1 VCTWLTA
8 LGVIVFCAIKARP
21 LERCQKANLHSKDS
35 KAASPANDLPASAA
49 AALDAAMSRTEYS
62 DYRPVRGLG
71 RGTHS
76 TVVLLES
83 TKNGDLVAC
92 KRTPLDGTAGAVA
105 AQVDQVER
113 EICVLRMCAHQ
124 NIVAFRHLYLVRDE
138 LHLVLEFASNGT
150 LARRIEIQRSSL
162 SEETRPVL
170 FTSRGVRIKGG
181 AGGLHTGTSGADRR
195 TGKPFTTDAV
205 CRWIGQLAAALEHIH
220 ELRVAHRDL
229 SATNVLLGA
238 HDDVKLCDFGSA
250 AVVGS
255 DGRIAA
261 GSEEA
266 DQPLVGT
273 PYYMSPQAVARRDVG
288 LACDLWALGVVI
300 FELVTLQRPF
310 RAENFDQLVLVINA
324 CSYDEALLSGC
335 LHPPRLRL
343 LASRDGLLH
352 VDSAQRATLA
362 LVQAELAAVQASMAR
377 AKQEQPE
384 ATPLIAE
391 SSDTDDGAMTD
402 VDDMLAAAEAAVAE
416 MQAEV
421 AMGAEVREAAR
432 KENVAVE
439 KPPLEASIAALTI
452 AAESN
457 L

>member
-1 VCTWLTA
+1 M
-8 LGVIVFCAIKARP
+8 
-21 LERCQKANLHSKDS
+21 Q
-35 KAASPANDLPASAA
+35 
-49 AALDAAMSRTEYS
+49 
-62 DYRPVRGLG
+62 
-71 RGTHS
+71 
-76 TVVLLES
+76 
-83 TKNGDLVAC
+83 
-92 KRTPLDGTAGAVA
+92 
-105 AQVDQVER
+105 
-113 EICVLRMCAHQ
+113 
-124 NIVAFRHLYLVRDE
+124 LYLVRDE
-138 LHLVLEFASNGT
+138 LHLVVEFASNGT

-238 HDDVKLCDFGSA
+238 HVCGGSARILDEAARTASAQATGCRAATSQDDVKLCDFGSA

-300 FELVTLQRPF
+300 FELVTLQ
-310 RAENFDQLVLVINA
+310 A
-324 CSYDEALLSGC
+324 
-335 LHPPRLRL
+335 
-343 LASRDGLLH
+343 
-352 VDSAQRATLA
+352 
-362 LVQAELAAVQASMAR
+362 
-377 AKQEQPE
+377 
-384 ATPLIAE
+384 
-391 SSDTDDGAMTD
+391 
-402 VDDMLAAAEAAVAE
+402 
-416 MQAEV
+416 
-421 AMGAEVREAAR
+421 
-432 KENVAVE
+432 
-439 KPPLEASIAALTI
+439 
-452 AAESN
+452 
-457 L
+457 